1 MNSPLNRL
9 YQRLRAED
17 GSVSIEAIL
26 MFPLLIWAW
35 IAMYTFFEGLRENN
49 INLKA
54 SYTIGDLLSRET
66 STIDMGYLNGMVDVF
81 AWLTRTNQDVGLRVT
96 VVRWNE
102 ADERHDLI
110 WSRGLSGKPDLTQEG
125 VDAAL
130 TPSIPILA
138 DADTAIVVET
148 WAQFEPVMEIGLTDT
163 TIYNIVVT
171 PPRFSEQLVLEG
183 INDGTGSTH
192 DDGIEVAASM

>member
-1 MNSPLNRL
+1 MMSPLNRL
-9 YQRLRAED
+9 YNRLRAED

-102 ADERHDLI
+102 ADERHDLV
-110 WSRGLSGKPDLTQEG
+110 WSRGLSGQADLTQEG
-125 VDAAL
+125 VDAVL

-163 TIYNIVVT
+163 TIYNVVVT

-183 INDGTGSTH
+183 INDGTGSNH
-192 DDGIEVAASM
+192 DDGMDGAAGM

>member
-1 MNSPLNRL
+1 MSPLNRL
-9 YQRLRAED
+9 YHRLRAED

-66 STIDMGYLNGMVDVF
+66 STIDMDYLNGMTGVF
-81 AWLTRTNQDVGLRVT
+81 AWLTRTQAPVQMRVT

-102 ADERHDLI
+102 DDQRHDLV
-110 WSRGLSGKPDLTQEG
+110 WSRGLQGQTDLTQAG
-125 VDAAL
+125 VTAAL

-148 WAQFEPVMEIGLTDT
+148 WADFEPIVEIGLKDT
-163 TIYNIVVT
+163 TIYNLVVT
-171 PPRFSEQLVLEG
+171 PPRFSDQLVLEG
-183 INDGTGSTH
+183 VNDGGGTAH
-192 DDGIEVAASM
+192 DDGMDGGTGI